1 MWQRK
6 KLSEETKQNHSE
18 PHSLA
23 VLFKV
28 YLEGAI
34 HTISTYLCVAIVWQK
49 HRFLPS
55 IDQLAMPTFFRQIYL
70 CNGTNK
76 RIKKKLEENLHVCTL
91 N

>member
-49 HRFLPS
+49 HIVF
-55 IDQLAMPTFFRQIYL
+55 YL
-70 CNGTNK
+70 Q
-76 RIKKKLEENLHVCTL
+76 
-91 N
+91 